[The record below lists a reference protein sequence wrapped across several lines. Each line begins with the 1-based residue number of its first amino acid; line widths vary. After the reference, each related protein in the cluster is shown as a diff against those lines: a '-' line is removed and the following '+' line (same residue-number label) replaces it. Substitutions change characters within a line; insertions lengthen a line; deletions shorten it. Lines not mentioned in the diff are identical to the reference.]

1 MLSVDKQAGVNPNK
15 DKQFFTSGFMLER
28 IEYCSVTV
36 ILHVRTRHHFSFWF
50 EEMKKKHRS
59 SVLYIAQMW
68 LQKTMSKIVCC
79 NLL

>member
-1 MLSVDKQAGVNPNK
+1 MLSVDKQAGVSPNN

-50 EEMKKKHRS
+50 EEMKKKTSQFS
-59 SVLYIAQMW
+59 SVYCTNVVAEDN
-68 LQKTMSKIVCC
+68 VENC
-79 NLL
+79 LL